1 MKLYVKS
8 ASNYIPKFASQK
20 DLDKY
25 IGTDRWVKVLYNEG
39 PLAEGGHYMWLRLL
53 KKTSDGFLANGFYD
67 FQINHPSGVSLDE
80 DNLEFSYVFKFKYL
94 RVPNPIEAITTKYI
108 YDNYLNKDGSI

>member
-1 MKLYVKS
+1 MKIYAKS
-8 ASNYIPKFASQK
+8 SNYIPKFASQN

-39 PLAEGGHYMWLRLL
+39 PLAESGNYLWLRLL
-53 KKTSDGFLANGFYD
+53 KKTPEGFLANGFYD

-80 DNLEFSYVFKFKYL
+80 DHLEFKDVFKFKNL
-94 RVPNPIEAITTKYI
+94 RVPNPIEAITTEYI
-108 YDNYLNKDGSI
+108 MREYINK

>member
-8 ASNYIPKFASQK
+8 ASTYIPKFTSQK

-39 PLAEGGHYMWLRLL
+39 PLAEGGHYLWLRLL
-53 KKTSDGFLANGFYD
+53 KKTPEGFLANGFYD

-80 DNLEFSYVFKFKYL
+80 SDLNFKNIFKFKYL
-94 RVPNPIEAITTKYI
+94 RVPNPIEAMTTECIFRDYI
-108 YDNYLNKDGSI
+108 NK